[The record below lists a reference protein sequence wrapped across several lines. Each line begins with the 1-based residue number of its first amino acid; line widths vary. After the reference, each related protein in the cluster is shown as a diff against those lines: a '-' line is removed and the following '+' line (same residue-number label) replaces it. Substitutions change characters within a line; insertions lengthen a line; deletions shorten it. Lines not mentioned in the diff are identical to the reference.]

1 MASSIINIKSIEAMI
16 MNDTPNDARIS
27 QLYQNLVKQQVN
39 PTIEQHIL
47 QVAAQQASLNR
58 QNKTQKTLFWQKLT
72 ELFVSHWQQSL
83 VFTSVFVLVCGIVLH
98 NTRPSDNIY
107 QPKGI
112 NPPTEAE
119 LQAQTWAELRALI
132 SQKKY
137 DEARE
142 QLNNLRQRNPQ
153 IVVPE
158 DIIQALDTPT
168 TTP

>member
-1 MASSIINIKSIEAMI
+1 MASSIINIKSIEAMT
-16 MNDTPNDARIS
+16 MNDIPNDDRIS
-27 QLYQNLVKQQVN
+27 QLYQNLAKQQVQ
-39 PTIEQHIL
+39 PAIEQHIL

-58 QNKTQKTLFWQKLT
+58 QNKTTKPPFWQKIT
-72 ELFVSHWQQSL
+72 DLFIHHWQQSL
-83 VFTSVFVLVCGIVLH
+83 VFTSVFVLVCGIILH

-119 LQAQTWAELRALI
+119 LQAQTWTEIRALI

-142 QLNNLRQRNPQ
+142 QLNKIRQYNPQ
-153 IVVPE
+153 VIVPE
-158 DIIQALDTPT
+158 DITQALDTPAKT
-168 TTP
+168 L